1 MVAMINAFEGAVELS
16 LEMPG
21 DALTED
27 LGDLL
32 GGQFKEAQFTGTFE
46 EFMNGEGVTKDEIQT
61 ILYLAESIEPVQIHG
76 LTFPV

>member
-1 MVAMINAFEGAVELS
+1 MVAMVDPLERGMKFS